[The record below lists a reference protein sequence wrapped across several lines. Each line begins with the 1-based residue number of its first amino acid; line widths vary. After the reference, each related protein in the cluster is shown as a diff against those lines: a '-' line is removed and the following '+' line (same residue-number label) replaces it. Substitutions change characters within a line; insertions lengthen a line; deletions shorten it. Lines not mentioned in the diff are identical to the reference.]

1 MDRAM
6 TMDKRQYI
14 TQKRSGDRVMMNR
27 MKKRFYWILGFALV
41 LVFCRVQETH
51 AASADV
57 TIFTRAE
64 DIHVGDTFYV
74 MISVVSEMPVS
85 DVELTV
91 PIDSKKLKFT
101 TGGDVAAATKS
112 KITITD
118 IGSDTAETT
127 KIYALG
133 FEAKKK
139 GDFVFH
145 IESPFAV
152 YAYDA
157 SSDTRIQ
164 LPVSFNELPV
174 TILKKGAK
182 ASASPNPSADPNASV
197 PPQTADSP
205 GRSPLPD
212 SSAQPQPDGAPGDA
226 AGPGTLT
233 EPGTVEP
240 GESENPEESPEGGLS
255 LQPDIPVSQD
265 KSADASAEPGTS
277 VSPGPSSQGE
287 TVHQGSIWTNILI
300 GIIVIVIAGS
310 LIAAGYFIIKL
321 LR

>member
-6 TMDKRQYI
+6 TMDKRRYS
-14 TQKRSGDRVMMNR
+14 TQKWSGDRVMMNR
-27 MKKRFYWILGFALV
+27 MQKRFFWILGFALV
-41 LVFCRVQETH
+41 LVFCRVQETS

-112 KITITD
+112 KVTITD

-152 YAYDA
+152 YAYNA
-157 SSDTRIQ
+157 SSDTRVQ
-164 LPVSFNELPV
+164 LSVSANELPV

-182 ASASPNPSADPNASV
+182 ASASPDSTAVPNASV
-197 PPQTADSP
+197 PPQTSDSP
-205 GRSPLPD
+205 GGSPLTGD
-212 SSAQPQPDGAPGDA
+212 SSEKPQPDGAPEGA
-226 AGPGTLT
+226 VGPGTSA
-233 EPGTVEP
+233 EPD
-240 GESENPEESPEGGLS
+240 ESGNPEESPEGGLS
-255 LQPDIPVSQD
+255 LQPDIPMSQD
-265 KSADASAEPGTS
+265 KSADASAEPGMS

-300 GIIVIVIAGS
+300 GIIVIVIVGS

-321 LR
+321 LH